1 VTTPEPTPPASGQ
14 VSGATGHTDTPNVG
28 PVSGNRTPMVV
39 TLVVLAVIVV
49 MVALLV
55 GFSFVAS

>member
-1 VTTPEPTPPASGQ
+1 VTTPEPTPPAEGQ
-14 VSGATGHTDTPNVG
+14 LSGATGTSDRPNVG

-55 GFSFVAS
+55 GFSFIAS

>member
-1 VTTPEPTPPASGQ
+1 VTTPEPTPPAEGQ
-14 VSGATGHTDTPNVG
+14 LSGATGDRDQPNVG
-28 PVSGNRTPMVV
+28 PVAGNRTPMVV
-39 TLVVLAVIVV
+39 TLSILGVIVV